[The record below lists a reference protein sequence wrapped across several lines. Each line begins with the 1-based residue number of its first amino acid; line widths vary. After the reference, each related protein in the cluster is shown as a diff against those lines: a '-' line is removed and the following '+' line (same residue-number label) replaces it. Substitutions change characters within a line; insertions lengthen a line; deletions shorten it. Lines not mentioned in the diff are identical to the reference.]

1 MPMRSPISPKL
12 CLAAAASFSLLAMAT
27 SRAQSPRSAADDGSL
42 DGGVWCGV
50 FLAKSSPAASPPEK
64 QIAGLVSQLGKAFP
78 EMGNF
83 ELVGESTSAV
93 YKEYECWLVPSKQL
107 FLKLDSLGPQPGE
120 SGVHLHVQLWQQKH
134 VILKTDAILRQR
146 PVFIAGPKWGDGRLV
161 MVLKLADHPTA
172 SPH

>member
-1 MPMRSPISPKL
+1 MFPKL
-12 CLAAAASFSLLAMAT
+12 LCLTVVAAVSLLA
-27 SRAQSPRSAADDGSL
+27 SAEERGSL
-42 DGGVWCGV
+42 DGDVWCGV
-50 FLAKSSPAASPPEK
+50 FLAKSGPVTEK
-64 QIAGLVSQLGKAFP
+64 KSTGLVSQLAKAFP
-78 EMGNF
+78 EMGHF
-83 ELVGESTSAV
+83 ELVGESTCAV

-161 MVLKLADHPTA
+161 MVLKLADQGSATA
-172 SPH
+172 QR